1 MKKQNYFQLL
11 YVVAIGVIILLSS
24 CAPVTTGHCAAYG
37 DSWHTSQN
45 KSKVKKTTIAP
56 IPLNKSLKNKP
67 Y

>member
-11 YVVAIGVIILLSS
+11 YVVAIGAILLLAS

-37 DSWHTSQN
+37 DSWHTNQSQK
-45 KSKVKKTTIAP
+45 KSYKLFPTRDY
-56 IPLNKSLKNKP
+56 LKNKP